1 MVNFKI
7 KQRKFEGDLKI
18 SLRLYGKRL
27 YLNESVKH
35 LGANIDIYCSW

>member
-1 MVNFKI
+1 MLEKSNFKI

-27 YLNESVKH
+27 
-35 LGANIDIYCSW
+35 